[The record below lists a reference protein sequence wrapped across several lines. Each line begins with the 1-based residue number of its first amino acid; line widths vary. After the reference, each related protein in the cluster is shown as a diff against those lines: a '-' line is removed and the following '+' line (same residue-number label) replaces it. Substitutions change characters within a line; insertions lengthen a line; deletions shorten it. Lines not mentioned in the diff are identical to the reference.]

1 MFDHGRIETD
11 GGGGRRRLV
20 VGISGATGIAVGV
33 RVLELCR
40 RADVETHLV
49 VTRAAELTR
58 SHETDLASADLTALA
73 TERHRLGDVAAAI
86 ASGSFQ
92 TMGMV
97 VAPCSARTLASIS
110 AGVGD
115 NLLARAAEVTL
126 KERRPLVL
134 GLRESPL
141 SLVTAKALVAAVEA
155 GAIVAPLAPAFYL
168 APQTVDDMVGHMA
181 ARLLDHFGI
190 DAGAPRWRGA
200 PHKAGAVGATTPT
213 ERPADPSAEM
223 DLRR

>member
-1 MFDHGRIETD
+1 MFDRNSVEAD
-11 GGGGRRRLV
+11 GVRRRRLV
-20 VGISGATGIAVGV
+20 VGVSGATGVAVGV
-33 RVLELCR
+33 RVLQLCR
-40 RADVETHLV
+40 LADVETHLV
-49 VTRAAELTR
+49 VSRAAELTR
-58 SHETDLASADLTALA
+58 SHETDLSSMDLAALA
-73 TERHRLGDVAAAI
+73 TTAYRAGDLAAAI

-92 TMGMV
+92 TIGMV

-110 AGVGD
+110 AGTGD

-141 SLVTAKALVAAVEA
+141 SLVTARALVAATEA

-168 APQTVDDMVGHMA
+168 APRTVDDIIDHMA

-190 DAGAPRWRGA
+190 DAGAPRWGDALRRTGA
-200 PHKAGAVGATTPT
+200 GGATIRTACPL
-213 ERPADPSAEM
+213 EPGAEM
-223 DLRR
+223 EASA